1 MKPSPLLIR
10 IGSAAVLLP
19 FTITVVW
26 WSPWSTAAAVVALIA
41 ICLLEIYGAFIHAGY
56 QPNRWLGMTLAMA
69 LAGAIVADRLI
80 GLDLTA
86 AVVAFSIIIGLIDA
100 LRHHERKGI
109 LADWALTIAGAMYI
123 GGLASHLVLVRVLE
137 TPLQPGPLR
146 DLGLAPGAGWLYL
159 ICAVTWMQDT
169 IAYFVGKSYGRH
181 LMTPNLSPKKT
192 WEGAAGGMAGAILG
206 GVLAVWICGLP
217 IPLWGG
223 ALLGVAGGI
232 VGPLG
237 DLAESMIKRQA
248 GLKDAGHLIP
258 GHGGMLD
265 RVDSFIFTA
274 PVLYYLILLAVR

>member
-69 LAGAIVADRLI
+69 LAGAVVADRLI

-169 IAYFVGKSYGRH
+169 IAYFVGKSYG
-181 LMTPNLSPKKT
+181 
-192 WEGAAGGMAGAILG
+192 
-206 GVLAVWICGLP
+206 
-217 IPLWGG
+217 
-223 ALLGVAGGI
+223 
-232 VGPLG
+232 
-237 DLAESMIKRQA
+237 
-248 GLKDAGHLIP
+248 
-258 GHGGMLD
+258 
-265 RVDSFIFTA
+265 
-274 PVLYYLILLAVR
+274 

>member
-1 MKPSPLLIR
+1 MIR

-26 WSPWSTAAAVVALIA
+26 WSPWSTAAAVVGLIV
-41 ICLLEIYGAFIHAGY
+41 ICLLEVYGAFSHAGY
-56 QPNRWLGMTLAMA
+56 QPSRWLGMTSALL
-69 LAGAIVADRLI
+69 LAGAIIAEQMLGQHLTVAALA
-80 GLDLTA
+80 LTITA
-86 AVVAFSIIIGLIDA
+86 GLIDA

-109 LADWALTIAGAMYI
+109 LADWALTIAGALYI
-123 GGLASHLVLVRVLE
+123 GGLASHIVLVRLLE
-137 TPLQPGPLR
+137 TPLQPGPLSG
-146 DLGLAPGAGWLYL
+146 LGLAPGAGWLYL
-159 ICAVTWMQDT
+159 VCAVTWMQDT
-169 IAYFVGKSYGRH
+169 IAYFVGKSFGRNK
-181 LMTPNLSPKKT
+181 MSPNLSPKKT

-206 GVLAVWICGLP
+206 GILAVWLCGLP
-217 IPLWGG
+217 IPLWAG

-232 VGPLG
+232 IGPLG

>member
-69 LAGAIVADRLI
+69 LAGAVVADRLI